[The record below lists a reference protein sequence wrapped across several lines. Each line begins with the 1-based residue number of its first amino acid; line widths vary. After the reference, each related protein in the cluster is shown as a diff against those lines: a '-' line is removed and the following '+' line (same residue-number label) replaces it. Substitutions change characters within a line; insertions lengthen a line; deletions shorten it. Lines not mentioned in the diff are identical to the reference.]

1 MRPQCPVIL
10 DAVMSLRHQLILLIC
25 LILLCYVPFISSPFI
40 WDDQQFVTDNRTIQ
54 NFNLAQMFSEST
66 TAGAGILSNYYRPL
80 TSLSFAIDAGWWGNN
95 PIGFHFT
102 NLSLHLTAGLLLF
115 WLLSNLKVSQ
125 RWRFWITAF
134 FLLHPVQTE
143 AVTYISSRGDSLSAI
158 FLLFGL
164 NCFWLS
170 LQKTK
175 LHFSLYDLKIN
186 FSQTLILLTSAVS
199 LILAVLSKELALAGL
214 GLYGLVLLF
223 HLFQKQQNIKVLF
236 AKYLP
241 AIITIIFLLILGL
254 VYTYLRQTS
263 LNFDPNFDYS
273 VIDPQYA
280 TNLTVR
286 LLTFTRALPRYLGT
300 FAFPYALHMDHVLP
314 VIHAV
319 VNPWTISVLIL
330 AMLMIW
336 LSWLEIKK
344 QKTMWLSFG
353 LLWFFAGLVPVSG
366 ILPVNGLFYEHWLY
380 LPIIGLLISTAALFR
395 LVSISFSKQ
404 KMLKRVQQV
413 SSDLQLYLPGFI
425 LIILVVVTIR
435 QNYIWSDHVRFYE
448 YTLRFSQTARLYNN
462 LAMAQAER
470 GAINSALENYQKALE
485 VSPSYPQIYHNI
497 GNLLE
502 TQNQQAEALQ
512 YFLKALEIDPTF
524 TFSYPKALQLAT
536 ELNNASASAKILEMA
551 QENLPTTYY
560 DQLRTLTK

>member
-1 MRPQCPVIL
+1 MRI
-10 DAVMSLRHQLILLIC
+10 RHQLLL
-25 LILLCYVPFISSPFI
+25 LFFLTLCCYLPFIRSPFI
-40 WDDQQFVTDNRTIQ
+40 WDDQQFVTDNLTIQ
-54 NFNLAQMFSEST
+54 NFNLAKMFSESI

-80 TSLSFAIDAGWWGNN
+80 TSLSFAIDAGWWDNN
-95 PIGFHFT
+95 PIGFHLT

-125 RWRFWITAF
+125 RWRYWVTAF

-143 AVTYISSRGDSLSAI
+143 AVAYISSRGDSLSAL

-175 LHFSLYDLKIN
+175 LHFSLYDLKVN
-186 FSQTLILLTSAVS
+186 FSPTLLLLTSAVS

-214 GLYGLVLLF
+214 GLYGLVLLL
-223 HLFQKQQNIKVLF
+223 HLFQAQQNIKVLF

-241 AIITIIFLLILGL
+241 AMITIIFLLIIGLG
-254 VYTYLRQTS
+254 YTYLRQTR

-280 TNLTVR
+280 TDLTVR

-319 VNPWTISVLIL
+319 VNPWTISVFII
-330 AMLMIW
+330 AMMMIW

-353 LLWFFAGLVPVSG
+353 LLWFLIGLVPVSG

-380 LPIIGLLISTAALFR
+380 LPIVGLLISIAELFR
-395 LVSISFSKQ
+395 LVSTYFSKQ

-425 LIILVVVTIR
+425 LIILMVVTIR
-435 QNYIWSDHVRFYE
+435 QNYIWGDHVRFYE

-462 LAMAQAER
+462 LAMAQADR
-470 GAINSALENYQKALE
+470 GNIGEALENYQKALAI
-485 VSPSYPQIYHNI
+485 SPGYPQIYHNI
-497 GNLLE
+497 GNLLQ
-502 TQNQQAEALQ
+502 TQNQSVEALK
-512 YFLKALEIDPTF
+512 YFQKALEVDPTF
-524 TFSYPKALQLAT
+524 TFSYPKALQLAIR
-536 ELNNASASAKILEMA
+536 LKDASASARILQMA
-551 QENLPTTYY
+551 QEYLPTEYY
-560 DQLRTLTK
+560 KQLDTFIRQK